1 MLTHRRERLDR
12 TFDNAPIQDVQQ
24 PTTLLGDG
32 TGRNTMALKQELKER
47 RMTAPDGQVLPDW
60 MTYVTYVTT
69 IDGVSITTGSVADL
83 PLTYYGPSIPLV
95 PGWIYGGSTRSTSG
109 ISMPTS
115 LSESISGEQ
124 TIQTTNVVSSSTPD
138 SRASSFR
145 THSQSSS
152 GSTISSVSLIPP
164 TSFIPTSSSTPNIH
178 HNILA
183 PLLAALIPVGIA
195 LLVFLFLL
203 CIYNR
208 KRSDPDKGFLSWLF
222 KPKLWASLPATP
234 RFVAQHHRKSSSV
247 STGVENDA
255 EIRELVQQNQ
265 SLFQRLSIGLGWAS
279 QTSNSSGGSGTSRR
293 TSGNTLEKGLGAG
306 KAVAL
311 AAAGAV
317 GIGRGKDGT
326 TIGTKSS
333 GNGQKY
339 ERVLDDDQLFYK
351 VPLQTHS
358 SHGSRDEVPF
368 SNSLSRPSTVESKR
382 VNTQCLVREEV
393 ATPQHE
399 GRPSMTFSVSVPE
412 TPGSRHLSERDMDVV
427 EFGCRTALRP
437 HISKERM
444 RFPIPPGVG
453 LYKDGGTSTN
463 EDREG
468 IPPTDSRATSSGS
481 FYSANSALYRDTT
494 PPPGSPL
501 HRDACEYKHASV
513 SAFGSHPATPTMA
526 SHDLGTTSSQSHRS
540 PFSTNSH
547 RIPVTRVFSASHD
560 PSPFKLAAS
569 PSPRT
574 MSNNVTDSSAILFA
588 MTAQEN
594 AGSRATGVEGEGE
607 EDHPDQPI
615 IDETSLRREMVSRS
629 RVGEFGEPLKPTYVF
644 QNISPTQTSLA
655 PSYSSEAASIH
666 NSRFDSS
673 SSHSPSLQS
682 HQSHQSQEP
691 SQSGSSFSSHR
702 LYASINAASRD
713 QALRGRRSHA
723 QLVKTSRIVEQLEKV
738 TSPSRVQLA
747 GLEAEEQR
755 REDEEEGDIGESSS
769 LTASGSGSQS

>member
-1 MLTHRRERLDR
+1 MGPSENTLSTS
-12 TFDNAPIQDVQQ
+12 TSTSQ
-24 PTTLLGDG
+24 PTTSD
-32 TGRNTMALKQELKER
+32 AQ
-47 RMTAPDGQVLPDW
+47 
-60 MTYVTYVTT
+60 
-69 IDGVSITTGSVADL
+69 SITTS
-83 PLTYYGPSIPLV
+83 
-95 PGWIYGGSTRSTSG
+95 
-109 ISMPTS
+109 
-115 LSESISGEQ
+115 
-124 TIQTTNVVSSSTPD
+124 
-138 SRASSFR
+138 
-145 THSQSSS
+145 
-152 GSTISSVSLIPP
+152 
-164 TSFIPTSSSTPNIH
+164 SFIPTSSSTPNIH

-208 KRSDPDKGFLSWLF
+208 KRSDPDKGFLPWLF

-234 RFVAQHHRKSSSV
+234 RKKRTPPPTITIPNLRSHNEKSALLPGFVAQHHRKSSSV
-247 STGVENDA
+247 SAGVEDDA

-629 RVGEFGEPLKPTYVF
+629 RVGEFGEPLKPTYVVSSRLF
-644 QNISPTQTSLA
+644 SIQTG
-655 PSYSSEAASIH
+655 P
-666 NSRFDSS
+666 
-673 SSHSPSLQS
+673 
-682 HQSHQSQEP
+682 
-691 SQSGSSFSSHR
+691 
-702 LYASINAASRD
+702 
-713 QALRGRRSHA
+713 
-723 QLVKTSRIVEQLEKV
+723 
-738 TSPSRVQLA
+738 
-747 GLEAEEQR
+747 
-755 REDEEEGDIGESSS
+755 
-769 LTASGSGSQS
+769 